1 MAKKKSKWKKRIK
14 KALKGAAIAGGA
26 LLAAKALSGR
36 GRTTAANVDS
46 GRGSDLRP
54 TNVGPVSTYKHKDDI
69 MKFPNAGVA
78 VGVDYQASPYERSQ
92 VAPYLKGIKR
102 SPVDRSGPSPWDNWS
117 GDNWAAKKGG
127 RAGHR
132 SGGSVKG
139 VGKAKRGFG
148 RALKKGK

>member
-36 GRTTAANVDS
+36 GRTAAANVDS
-46 GRGSDLRP
+46 GRGSGLRE
-54 TNVGPVSTYKHKDDI
+54 TNVKALPGSSYKHKNDI

-78 VGVDYQASPYERSQ
+78 VGVDYQASPFERSQ

-102 SPVDRSGPSPWDNWS
+102 SPIDRSGPSPWDAWS
-117 GDNWAAKKGG
+117 GNDYVYKKGG
-127 RAGHR
+127 R
-132 SGGSVKG
+132 VG